1 MKNPYNNNYNKF
13 DFTIEELKFIDES
26 WKLIESFNTSYLT
39 KMELREKTIK
49 LVNKNYSIVEFDKL
63 EIIIEKMFWNMIFL
77 LNKILENNFIEQ
89 NIKQKDSSYGI
100 NKQIKKVYLKNKIL
114 SESYVNKI
122 IINKDNLIYYKYIYP
137 NNFDIIISS
146 IMTDRIIYET
156 VYNNIDK
163 LDINFIQTIISNINI
178 KENFDYLFPN
188 INTMIPFCYNNRIE
202 RIKKYYF
209 NNDSDSYW
217 FNYFS

>member
-49 LVNKNYSIVEFDKL
+49 LVNKNYSIIEFDKL

-100 NKQIKKVYLKNKIL
+100 NKQVKKIYLKNKIL

-209 NNDSDSYW
+209 NNDSDSYR

>member
-49 LVNKNYSIVEFDKL
+49 LVNKNYSIIEFDKL

>member
-13 DFTIEELKFIDES
+13 NFTMEELKFIDKS
-26 WKLIESFNTSYLT
+26 WELIESFNTSYLT

-49 LVNKNYSIVEFDKL
+49 LVNKNYSIIEFDKL

-100 NKQIKKVYLKNKIL
+100 NKQIKRIYLKNKIL

-156 VYNNIDK
+156 IYNNIDK
-163 LDINFIQTIISNINI
+163 LDINFIQNIISNINI